1 MRRNT
6 KFGNVFKETDTVQPF
21 LPKFFTFAFSED
33 MICVCI
39 PPHRRGAYASSRY
52 VEAGSGGR
60 DCCARRARAHG
71 REIVWSWPPG
81 AEAKS
86 AVRRAR
92 RRRGQQS
99 RFPRRSR
106 ISVQTIAQGM
116 PDDLADPVVTAAS
129 FLCCWRAMGCGQHPA
144 FPAPSDLPE
153 EGSSAQLGRDRA
165 ARLRAHDGVVP
176 GAIETCGPASAR

>member
-99 RFPRRSR
+99 RSPRRSR

-129 FLCCWRAMGCGQHPA
+129 FLCCWRAMGEA
-144 FPAPSDLPE
+144 FTRHSLRPLIN
-153 EGSSAQLGRDRA
+153 EGESAVKTRTPDASRDRHDA
-165 ARLRAHDGVVP
+165 CRRGARPLAP
-176 GAIETCGPASAR
+176 WSL